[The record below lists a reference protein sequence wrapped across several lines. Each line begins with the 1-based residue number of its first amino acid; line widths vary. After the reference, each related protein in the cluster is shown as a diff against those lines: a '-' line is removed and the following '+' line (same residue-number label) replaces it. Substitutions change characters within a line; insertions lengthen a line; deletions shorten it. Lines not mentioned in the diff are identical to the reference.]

1 MPRLMR
7 CLYCG
12 TLQDEPA
19 GAKTCVRCGGELS
32 FTSEPPPDERGS
44 YLQVQMELDQV
55 MAPAG
60 QNVERHL
67 LVTLRA
73 PAQVPTNETAPTTA
87 GRPPLSLTGVLDVSG
102 SMQGVKIAQAKDAVH
117 QAVSRLHDGD
127 SLALVTFSNV
137 IRTVL
142 EPTSVDAH
150 IRQVVQSALKE
161 INAGG
166 MTDLC
171 GGLEEGLKHA
181 SKARQDTNLVLLLS
195 DGQANVGETDI
206 EKVGYRAY
214 EGRQKG
220 IIVSTLGVG
229 PDYNEALMVE
239 VATQGGGRFYHV
251 QRADQIG
258 AYLTGELGEVAALA
272 ARETQI
278 HLTIPAGAI
287 VMPLSAAYPTQ
298 QVGTPYPLLGDSD
311 QATITVGD
319 IPCDTELEIP
329 VRVALAGKRP
339 GSKLSFE
346 GHVTYRS
353 PAGNQLKA
361 SLNRVTV
368 RFVEGPVFQL
378 RDGVV
383 PPIAERVLEHIKA
396 ANVLSVA
403 RAMAKSP
410 EEGQKQRQAG
420 ISRLRA
426 YASLLGEER
435 AAAET
440 EDSEQHLRA
449 MAAAPDMAKAGIAA
463 AFARTRGTKK
473 FDQS

>member
-1 MPRLMR
+1 MR

-12 TLQDEPA
+12 TLQDEPT

-32 FTSEPPPDERGS
+32 FVSEPPPDERGS

-67 LVTLRA
+67 LITLRA
-73 PAQVPTNETAPTTA
+73 PAQVPANETAPTTA
-87 GRPPLSLTGVLDVSG
+87 GRPPLSFTAVLDVSG
-102 SMQGVKIAQAKDAVH
+102 SMQGDKIARAKDAVR

-127 SLALVTFSNV
+127 SLALVAFSNE

-142 EPTSVDAH
+142 PPTHVDDH
-150 IRQVVQSALKE
+150 IRQVVQSALQE

-166 MTDLC
+166 MTALC

-181 SKARQDTNLVLLLS
+181 SAVRQGTNLVLLLS

-220 IIVSTLGVG
+220 IIVSTLGMG
-229 PDYNEALMVE
+229 LDYNEALMVE

-258 AYLTGELGEVAALA
+258 AYLAGELGEVAALA
-272 ARETQI
+272 ARDTHI

-287 VMPLSAAYPTQ
+287 VMPLSAAYPTKQ
-298 QVGTPYPLLGDSD
+298 DGA

-319 IPCDTELEIP
+319 VPCDTELEIP
-329 VRVALAGKRP
+329 VRIALAGQQP
-339 GSKLSFE
+339 GGKLSFE
-346 GHVTYRS
+346 GYVTYRS
-353 PAGNQLKA
+353 PAGNQLKS

-368 RFVEGPVFQL
+368 RFVEGPAFQL
-378 RDGVV
+378 RAGVV
-383 PPIAERVLEHIKA
+383 PPVAERVLEHIKA

-403 RAMAKSP
+403 RAMAKGP
-410 EEGQKQRQAG
+410 DEGQKQREAG
-420 ISRLRA
+420 LSRLRA
-426 YASLLGEER
+426 YASLLGDER
-435 AAAET
+435 AVAEA
-440 EDSEQHLRA
+440 EESQIQFRA
-449 MAAAPDMAKAGIAA
+449 FAAAPQMAKAGIAA
-463 AFARTRGTKK
+463 AFARQRGAKK
-473 FDQS
+473 FDKDPT

>member
-19 GAKTCVRCGGELS
+19 GAKTCVRCGGELA
-32 FTSEPPPDERGS
+32 FTTEPPADERGS

-60 QNVERHL
+60 RNVERHL

-73 PAQVPTNETAPTTA
+73 PVQVPANETAPTTA
-87 GRPPLSLTGVLDVSG
+87 GRPPLSLTAVLDVSG
-102 SMQGVKIAQAKDAVH
+102 SMKGDKLSQATDAVR
-117 QAVSRLHDGD
+117 QAVSRLRDGD

-137 IRTVL
+137 VRTVL
-142 EPTSVDAH
+142 EPTPVDDH
-150 IRQVVQSALKE
+150 LRQMVQSALKE
-161 INAGG
+161 ISAGG
-166 MTDLC
+166 MTALC

-181 SKARQDTNLVLLLS
+181 STIRQDTNLVLLLS

-206 EKVGYRAY
+206 EQVGYRAY

-220 IIVSTLGVG
+220 VIVSTLGVG
-229 PDYNEALMVE
+229 LDYNEALMVE
-239 VATQGGGRFYHV
+239 IATQGGGRFYHI

-278 HLTIPAGAI
+278 HLAIPAGAI
-287 VMPLSAAYPTQ
+287 VIPLSSAYRTQ
-298 QVGTPYPLLGDSD
+298 QDGE
-311 QATITVGD
+311 QATITIGD
-319 IPCDTELEIP
+319 IPCDTELEVP
-329 VRVALAGKRP
+329 VRIALAGKQA
-339 GSKLSFE
+339 GGKLSFE
-346 GHVTYRS
+346 GSVTYRS
-353 PAGNQLKA
+353 PAGNRLKS

-368 RFVEGPVFQL
+368 RFVEGPAFQL

-383 PPIAERVLEHIKA
+383 APVAERVLEHIKA
-396 ANVLSVA
+396 ANVLSVT

-410 EEGQKQRQAG
+410 DEGQRQRQAG
-420 ISRLRA
+420 MSRLRA
-426 YASLLGEER
+426 YALLLGEER
-435 AAAET
+435 ALAET
-440 EDSEQHLRA
+440 RDSEQHLKA

-473 FDQS
+473 FSS

>member
-32 FTSEPPPDERGS
+32 FTTEPPPDEVSS

-60 QNVERHL
+60 QNIERHL

-73 PAQVPTNETAPTTA
+73 PTQVPAAETPPTTA
-87 GRPPLSLTGVLDVSG
+87 GRPPLSFTAVLDVSG
-102 SMQGVKIAQAKDAVH
+102 SMQGDKLTQAKDAVH
-117 QAVSRLHDGD
+117 QAVLRLHDGD
-127 SLALVTFSNV
+127 SLALVTFSNA

-142 EPTSVDAH
+142 PPTSVDSH
-150 IRQVVQSALKE
+150 IRQVVQSALQE

-166 MTDLC
+166 MTALC

-181 SKARQDTNLVLLLS
+181 AGVHQETNLVLLLS

-229 PDYNEALMVE
+229 LDYNEALMAE

-251 QRADQIG
+251 QRAAQIG
-258 AYLTGELGEVAALA
+258 AYVAGELGEVAALA
-272 ARETQI
+272 ARDTRI

-287 VMPLSAAYPTQ
+287 VMSLSAAYPTQ
-298 QVGTPYPLLGDSD
+298 QDGD
-311 QATITVGD
+311 QATLTIGD

-329 VRVALAGKRP
+329 VRVALAAKRP

-346 GHVTYRS
+346 GYVTYRS
-353 PAGNQLKA
+353 PADHLLKS

-368 RFVEGPVFQL
+368 RFVEGSAFQL
-378 RDGVV
+378 RAGVV
-383 PPIAERVLEHIKA
+383 TPVAERVLEHIKA
-396 ANVLSVA
+396 ANVLGVA

-410 EEGQKQRQAG
+410 ADGKKQRADG
-420 ISRLRA
+420 LSRLRA
-426 YASLLGEER
+426 YASLLGDER
-435 AAAET
+435 AAAEAA
-440 EDSEQHLRA
+440 DSEQRDLA
-449 MAAAPDMAKAGIAA
+449 MAAAPDLAKAGIAA

-473 FDQS
+473 FGKDGT

>member
-12 TLQDEPA
+12 TLQDEPT
-19 GAKTCVRCGGELS
+19 GAKTCIRCGGELS
-32 FTSEPPPDERGS
+32 FVSEPPANERGS

-67 LVTLRA
+67 LITLRA
-73 PAQVPTNETAPTTA
+73 PAQVPADQAAPTTA
-87 GRPPLSLTGVLDVSG
+87 GRPPLSLTAVLDVSG
-102 SMQGVKIAQAKDAVH
+102 SMQGDKIRQAKDAVR
-117 QAVSRLHDGD
+117 QAVSRLHDDD

-137 IRTVL
+137 VQTVL
-142 EPTSVDAH
+142 APTTVDEH
-150 IRQVVQSALKE
+150 IRQVVQSALQE

-166 MTDLC
+166 RTALG

-181 SKARQDTNLVLLLS
+181 GAVQQETNLVLLLS

-220 IIVSTLGVG
+220 LIVSTLGVG
-229 PDYNEALMVE
+229 LDYNEALMVE
-239 VATQGGGRFYHV
+239 VATQGGGRFYHI
-251 QRADQIG
+251 QRPDQIG
-258 AYLTGELGEVAALA
+258 AYLAGELGEVAALA

-287 VMPLSAAYPTQ
+287 VMPLSAGYPTQ
-298 QVGTPYPLLGDSD
+298 QDGGH
-311 QATITVGD
+311 ATITVGD
-319 IPCDTELEIP
+319 VPCDTELEIP
-329 VRVALAGKRP
+329 VRVALAGQRP
-339 GSKLSFE
+339 GNKLSFE
-346 GHVTYRS
+346 GNVTYRS
-353 PAGNQLKA
+353 PAGNQLRS

-368 RFVEGPVFQL
+368 RFVEKPAFQL
-378 RDGVV
+378 RAGLV
-383 PPIAERVLEHIKA
+383 PPVAERVLEHIKA

-410 EEGQKQRQAG
+410 GEGQKQREAG
-420 ISRLRA
+420 LSRLRA

-435 AAAET
+435 AVAEV
-440 EDSEQHLRA
+440 EESQIQFRDF
-449 MAAAPDMAKAGIAA
+449 AAAPQMAKAGISA
-463 AFARTRGTKK
+463 AFARQRGAKK
-473 FDQS
+473 FGKDST

>member
-1 MPRLMR
+1 MARLMR

-12 TLQDEPA
+12 TLQDEPV

-32 FTSEPPPDERGS
+32 FVSEPPPDERGS

-67 LVTLRA
+67 LITLRA
-73 PAQVPTNETAPTTA
+73 PAQVPANEAAPTTA

-102 SMQGVKIAQAKDAVH
+102 SMKGDKLAQAKDAVR

-127 SLALVTFSNV
+127 SLALVTFSNE

-142 EPTSVDAH
+142 APTPVDEH
-150 IRQVVQSALKE
+150 IRQVVQSALQD

-166 MTDLC
+166 MTALC

-181 SKARQDTNLVLLLS
+181 GGVHQQTNLVLLLS

-220 IIVSTLGVG
+220 IIASTLGVG
-229 PDYNEALMVE
+229 LDYNEALMVE

-251 QRADQIG
+251 QRPDQIA
-258 AYLTGELGEVAALA
+258 AYVAGELGEVAALA
-272 ARETQI
+272 ARQTQI
-278 HLTIPAGAI
+278 HLIIPAGAI
-287 VMPLSAAYPTQ
+287 VMPLSGAYATQ
-298 QVGTPYPLLGDSD
+298 QDGAE
-311 QATITVGD
+311 ATITIGD
-319 IPCDTELEIP
+319 VPCDTELEIP
-329 VRVALAGKRP
+329 VRVALAGQRP
-339 GSKLSFE
+339 GNKLSFE
-346 GHVTYRS
+346 GSVSYRS
-353 PAGNQLKA
+353 PAGNQLRS

-368 RFVEGPVFQL
+368 RFVEAAAFQL
-378 RDGVV
+378 RAGVV

-403 RAMAKSP
+403 RAMAKGP
-410 EEGQKQRQAG
+410 AEGDKQREAG
-420 ISRLRA
+420 LVRLRA
-426 YASLLGEER
+426 YASLLGDER
-435 AAAET
+435 AAAEV
-440 EDSEQHLRA
+440 EESQLQSRDF
-449 MAAAPDMAKAGIAA
+449 AAAPQMAKAGIAA
-463 AFARTRGTKK
+463 AFARERGAKK
-473 FDQS
+473 FG

>member
-1 MPRLMR
+1 MPKLMR

-19 GAKTCVRCGGELS
+19 GAKTCVRCGGELA
-32 FTSEPPPDERGS
+32 FVREPAPDERGS

-60 QNVERHL
+60 QNIERHL
-67 LVTLRA
+67 LITLRA
-73 PAQVPTNETAPTTA
+73 PAQVPTHERAPTTA
-87 GRPPLSLTGVLDVSG
+87 GRPPLSLTAVLDVSG
-102 SMQGVKIAQAKDAVH
+102 SMQGDKISQAKDAVR
-117 QAVSRLHDGD
+117 QAVARLHDGD
-127 SLALVTFSNV
+127 SLALVTFSNEV
-137 IRTVL
+137 RTVL
-142 EPTSVDAH
+142 APTRVDDQ
-150 IRQVVQSALKE
+150 IRQTVRSALNE
-161 INAGG
+161 VRAGG
-166 MTDLC
+166 MTALC
-171 GGLEEGLKHA
+171 GGLEEGLKRA
-181 SKARQDTNLVLLLS
+181 SAVRKDTNLVLLLS

-214 EGRQKG
+214 QARPEG

-229 PDYNEALMVE
+229 LDYNEALMVE
-239 VATQGGGRFYHV
+239 VATQGGGRFYHI
-251 QRADQIG
+251 QHADQIG
-258 AYLTGELGEVAALA
+258 PYLSGELGEVAALA

-278 HLTIPAGAI
+278 HLAIPAGAI

-298 QVGTPYPLLGDSD
+298 QDGA
-311 QATITVGD
+311 QATIAVGD
-319 IPCDTELEIP
+319 VPCDTELEIP

-346 GHVTYRS
+346 GYVTYGS
-353 PAGNQLKA
+353 PAGNHLK
-361 SLNRVTV
+361 STLNRVTV
-368 RFVEGPVFQL
+368 RFVEGPAFEL
-378 RDGVV
+378 RAGVV

-410 EEGQKQRQAG
+410 AEGQKQRADG
-420 ISRLRA
+420 LSRLRA

-435 AAAET
+435 AAAEA

-463 AFARTRGTKK
+463 AFARTRSTKK
-473 FDQS
+473 FGKD

>member
-12 TLQDEPA
+12 TLQDEPT

-32 FTSEPPPDERGS
+32 FTTEPPPDEQRS

-55 MAPAG
+55 TAPAG
-60 QNVERHL
+60 QNIERHL
-67 LVTLRA
+67 LITLRA
-73 PAQVPTNETAPTTA
+73 PAQVPANETPPTTA
-87 GRPPLSLTGVLDVSG
+87 GRPPLSFTAVLDVSG
-102 SMQGVKIAQAKDAVH
+102 SMQGDKITQAKDAVR
-117 QAVSRLHDGD
+117 QAMSRLHDDD

-142 EPTSVDAH
+142 APTSVDDH
-150 IRQVVQSALKE
+150 IRQVVQSALQE

-166 MTDLC
+166 MTALC

-181 SKARQDTNLVLLLS
+181 GAMRQETNLVLLLS

-229 PDYNEALMVE
+229 LDYNEALMVE

-251 QRADQIG
+251 ERAAQIG
-258 AYLTGELGEVAALA
+258 TYLAGELGEVAALA
-272 ARETQI
+272 GRDTQI

-298 QVGTPYPLLGDSD
+298 QDGD
-311 QATITVGD
+311 QATITIGD
-319 IPCDTELEIP
+319 VPCDTELEIP

-346 GHVTYRS
+346 GYVTYRS
-353 PAGNQLKA
+353 PAGNQLKS

-368 RFVEGPVFQL
+368 RFVEGSAFQL
-378 RDGVV
+378 RAGVV
-383 PPIAERVLEHIKA
+383 TPVAERVLEHIKA
-396 ANVLSVA
+396 TNVLSVA
-403 RAMAKSP
+403 RATAKSP
-410 EEGQKQRQAG
+410 AEGQKQRADG
-420 ISRLRA
+420 MSRLRA
-426 YASLLGEER
+426 YASLLGDER
-435 AAAET
+435 AAEEAA
-440 EDSEQHLRA
+440 DSEQHLRA

-473 FDQS
+473 FDKS

>member
-1 MPRLMR
+1 MR

-32 FTSEPPPDERGS
+32 FVSEPPPDERGS

-67 LVTLRA
+67 LITLRA
-73 PAQVPTNETAPTTA
+73 PAQVPANETAPTTA
-87 GRPPLSLTGVLDVSG
+87 GRPPLSFTAVLDVSG
-102 SMQGVKIAQAKDAVH
+102 SMQGDKIARAKDAVH

-127 SLALVTFSNV
+127 SLAVVAFSNE

-142 EPTSVDAH
+142 PPTPVDDH
-150 IRQVVQSALKE
+150 IRQVVQSALQE

-166 MTDLC
+166 MTALC

-181 SKARQDTNLVLLLS
+181 SAVRQETNLVLLLS

-206 EKVGYRAY
+206 EKVGCRAY

-229 PDYNEALMVE
+229 LDYNEALMVE

-258 AYLTGELGEVAALA
+258 AYLAGELGEVAALA
-272 ARETQI
+272 ARETQM

-298 QVGTPYPLLGDSD
+298 QHGA

-319 IPCDTELEIP
+319 VPCDTELEIP
-329 VRVALAGKRP
+329 VRLALAGQQP
-339 GSKLSFE
+339 GGKLSFE
-346 GHVTYRS
+346 GYVTYRS
-353 PAGNQLKA
+353 PAGSQLKS

-368 RFVEGPVFQL
+368 RFVEGPAFEL
-378 RDGVV
+378 RAGVV
-383 PPIAERVLEHIKA
+383 PPVAERVLEHIKA

-410 EEGQKQRQAG
+410 AEGQKQREAG
-420 ISRLRA
+420 LCRLRA
-426 YASLLGEER
+426 YASLLGDER
-435 AAAET
+435 AAAEA
-440 EDSEQHLRA
+440 EESQMQFRDF
-449 MAAAPDMAKAGIAA
+449 AAAPQMAKAGIAA
-463 AFARTRGTKK
+463 AFARQRGAKK
-473 FDQS
+473 FDKDPT